1 MGSSIVPVPK
11 QDGNIR
17 LCGDYKVSVNSE
29 MEVDQYPLPKPADL
43 FASLTGGMKFT
54 KLDLTSAYQQVVLDE
69 ESSKLVWINT
79 HPGLYEC
86 TRLPF
91 GVASAP
97 ALFERIMDT
106 RHSKVHLLS
115 RWHSGNRHL
124 RFWPSEEFGG
134 GSSMLAKLR
143 HPAEEGKVSV
153 SPGVGGVR
161 RPSPGCA
168 GCSHLRREGQSYSW
182 CSSFP

>member
-69 ESSKLVWINT
+69 ESSKLV
-79 HPGLYEC
+79 
-86 TRLPF
+86 
-91 GVASAP
+91 
-97 ALFERIMDT
+97 
-106 RHSKVHLLS
+106 
-115 RWHSGNRHL
+115 
-124 RFWPSEEFGG
+124 
-134 GSSMLAKLR
+134 
-143 HPAEEGKVSV
+143 
-153 SPGVGGVR
+153 
-161 RPSPGCA
+161 
-168 GCSHLRREGQSYSW
+168 
-182 CSSFP
+182 